1 LISFE
6 RRLHATA
13 QSTAARLPTAHA
25 TAELY
30 QFGLFAAAHPE
41 HKKEAAP
48 DDGDARGPVPLLL
61 DLK

>member
-1 LISFE
+1 LIVFGS
-6 RRLHATA
+6 RLHATVH
-13 QSTAARLPTAHA
+13 STAARLPTAHA
-25 TAELY
+25 IAELY

-48 DDGDARGPVPLLL
+48 DDGDARGPVPLPI